1 MKAGFIQ
8 RVRAAFSNSYFEEYV
23 KNFISGGDMPP
34 DTYGQMSQDLA
45 LKYSAFFGCNRVL
58 AETFASVSIHEYK
71 RDENTG
77 DREKTNDTGLFPIL
91 HTAPND
97 ETSAYNFQECQ
108 TYQLNLGGN
117 FVAERLIEGRRLAG
131 LSQLEWQNVDI
142 FRDKDDRRLKY
153 RINGDGG
160 QIILDR
166 SQVLHIPGP
175 SVNGLV
181 GMSLLEYAA
190 HAIRLGIGYE
200 KFGQEFFKNGA
211 VPSVVF
217 EIPGFLKDEAYDR
230 LKKEIKTNYTGLKNA
245 GTPMLLEDSLTAK
258 PLTIKPID
266 AELLSSKK
274 FQIEDICRFFRVQPH
289 LVQHLEKS
297 TNNNIEQQSL
307 EFVMY
312 TMLPHFRRAEQNINS
327 QLLTPR
333 QTAQG
338 YYMEYNISTLLRG
351 DSKAMSESFAKGL
364 QWGWLSVNEV
374 RRMLNLNK
382 VEGGDTHLQP
392 LNMVPLGTEP
402 EEGGTGSTIDN
413 RVRALI
419 GEIMEEAAKDGTI

>member
-1 MKAGFIQ
+1 MKFFQ
-8 RVRAAFSNSYFEEYV
+8 RIRAVFSNSYFEEYV
-23 KNFISGGDMPP
+23 KQWVGGGDMPP
-34 DTYGQMSQDLA
+34 DTYGQISQDLA
-45 LKYSAFFGCNRVL
+45 LKYSAFFACNRVL

-71 RDENTG
+71 RDTATG
-77 DREKTNDTGLFPIL
+77 DREATDETGLFPIL

-108 TYQLNLGGN
+108 MYQTNLGGN
-117 FVAERLIEGRRLAG
+117 FVAERLMDGRRLAG
-131 LSQLEWQNVDI
+131 LSQLEWQDVTI
-142 FRDKDDRRLKY
+142 FRDKMDRRVKY
-153 RINGDGG
+153 RVSGDAG
-160 QIILDR
+160 QVIFERGD
-166 SQVLHIPGP
+166 VLHVPGP
-175 SVNGLV
+175 SVNGIV

-190 HAIRLGIGYE
+190 RSILLGYSYE

-230 LKKEIKTNYTGLKNA
+230 LKKEIKTNYTGLKNS
-245 GTPMLLEDSLTAK
+245 GTPMLLEDGLKAS

-289 LVQHLEKS
+289 LVQHLEKA

-333 QTAQG
+333 QRAQG

-351 DSKAMSESFAKGL
+351 DQKTMSESFAKGL

-374 RRMLNLNK
+374 RRMLNLNR

-402 EEGGTGSTIDN
+402 SDDAGTTIDN
-413 RVRALI
+413 RVRQIVAD
-419 GEIMEEAAKDGTI
+419 IMEQANQEGTL

>member
-1 MKAGFIQ
+1 MKFFQ
-8 RVRAAFSNSYFEEYV
+8 RIRAVFSNSYFEEYV
-23 KNFISGGDMPP
+23 KQWVGGGDMPP
-34 DTYGQMSQDLA
+34 DTYGQISQDLA
-45 LKYSAFFGCNRVL
+45 LKYSAFFACNRVL

-71 RDENTG
+71 RDTATG
-77 DREKTNDTGLFPIL
+77 DREATDETGLFPIL

-108 TYQLNLGGN
+108 MYQTNLGGN
-117 FVAERLIEGRRLAG
+117 FVAERLVDGRRLAG
-131 LSQLEWQNVDI
+131 LSQLEWQDVTI
-142 FRDKDDRRLKY
+142 FRDQNDRRIKY
-153 RINGDGG
+153 R
-160 QIILDR
+160 
-166 SQVLHIPGP
+166 
-175 SVNGLV
+175 
-181 GMSLLEYAA
+181 AA
-190 HAIRLGIGYE
+190 RAIMLGHGYE

-245 GTPMLLEDSLTAK
+245 GTPMLLEDGLKAS

-266 AELLSSKK
+266 AELLSSRK

-333 QTAQG
+333 QRAEG

-351 DSKAMSESFAKGL
+351 DQKTMAESFAKGRCD
-364 QWGWLSVNEV
+364 VC
-374 RRMLNLNK
+374 
-382 VEGGDTHLQP
+382 
-392 LNMVPLGTEP
+392 
-402 EEGGTGSTIDN
+402 
-413 RVRALI
+413 LI
-419 GEIMEEAAKDGTI
+419 